1 MAGKQTRSARGE
13 VVDFDILIIKQQ
25 LSAAPQAIEVN
36 ARREYIDQKDSFRK
50 PRKVEEVAVAPVEAP
65 VVESFDEPVDN
76 DPIPEMVLAAVQQP
90 VEDAQ
95 PFLITPE
102 VVAPV
107 ESSEGADVKR
117 VGSRKRSG

>member
-25 LSAAPQAIEVN
+25 LSSAPQAIEVN

-50 PRKVEEVAVAPVEAP
+50 PRAKVEEVVAPVVAP
-65 VVESFDEPVDN
+65 VVESFEDSNDN
-76 DPIPEMVLAAVQQP
+76 DPIPESILAAASQP

-102 VVAPV
+102 AVAPV
-107 ESSEGADVKR
+107 AVAEGEDVKR